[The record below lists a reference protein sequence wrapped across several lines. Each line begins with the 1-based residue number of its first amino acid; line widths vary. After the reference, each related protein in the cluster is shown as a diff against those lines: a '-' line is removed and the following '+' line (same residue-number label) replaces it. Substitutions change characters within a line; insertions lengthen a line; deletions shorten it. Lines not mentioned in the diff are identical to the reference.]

1 MVFMTQIRENPE
13 AVKFD
18 SISFE
23 DVLKGLNVMDTNC
36 FTLSQENKLPIFF
49 DMNKIGNLKNLC
61 WRKYRYKNI

>member
-23 DVLKGLNVMDTNC
+23 DVLKGLNVMDTN
-36 FTLSQENKLPIFF
+36 FYFKSREQTANFF
-49 DMNKIGNLKNLC
+49 
-61 WRKYRYKNI
+61 